1 MATDLNALRAIAENP
16 EGDVDQFAETV
27 LTVVEDLDARLT
39 ALENRLT
46 GHA

>member
-27 LTVVEDLDARLT
+27 LAIAEDLDARLT
-39 ALENRLT
+39 ALESKLL
-46 GHA
+46 